1 MDKVEFMAGLPLDST
16 THRTKGD
23 GSSKVTLDIPEIY
36 LEKAQY
42 IVREFREKVLRITVE
57 VVED

>member
-1 MDKVEFMAGLPLDST
+1 MRDKYEFMAGLPLDST

-36 LEKAQY
+36 LEVAQA
-42 IVREFREKVLRITVE
+42 IVRECRERVIKVTVE
-57 VVED
+57 VAE